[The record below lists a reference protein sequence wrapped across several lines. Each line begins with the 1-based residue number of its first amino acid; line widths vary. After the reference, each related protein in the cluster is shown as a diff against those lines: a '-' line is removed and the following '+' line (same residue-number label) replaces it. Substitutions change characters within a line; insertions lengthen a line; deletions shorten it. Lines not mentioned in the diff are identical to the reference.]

1 MSFADLKR
9 NRRSAIDKLVNEA
22 QKEVGGKSS
31 YSDDDNFWKPTVDK
45 AGNGYAVIRFL
56 PSKTED
62 ELPWVQYWD
71 HGFKGSTGRWYI
83 EKSRTSINEADP
95 LSEYN
100 SYLWNTGHEEDK
112 ETARNQKRR
121 LHYVSNIYIVS
132 DPSAPENEGK
142 VFRYQYGKKIFNKI
156 SDVMNPEFED
166 ETPINPF
173 DLWDG
178 ADFKLKIRNVE
189 GYRNYDKSEFS
200 SPSPLLNGDDEKLET
215 IFNGLLDLSK
225 YTDAKEYKSYEELLR
240 KLNEVIGDDL
250 PANLKIGGSI
260 APTSQP
266 KVDGPAPT
274 ETPNIP
280 TAVIDSDDEEDM
292 AGFFEKLAKED

>member
-22 QKEVGGKSS
+22 QKESGGKSS
-31 YSDDDNFWKPTVDK
+31 YGDDDNFWKPSVDK

-56 PSKTED
+56 PSKSD
-62 ELPWVQYWD
+62 SELPWVQYWD
-71 HGFKGSTGRWYI
+71 HGFSGPNGRWYI
-83 EKSRTSINEADP
+83 EKSRTSINEPDP
-95 LSEYN
+95 VSEYN

-112 ETARNQKRR
+112 DTARSQKRR
-121 LHYVSNIYIVS
+121 LHYVSNIYVVS

-142 VFRYQYGKKIFNKI
+142 VFRFQYGKKIFKKI
-156 SDVMNPEFED
+156 TDVMNPEFED

-189 GYRNYDKSEFS
+189 GYRNYDKSEFV
-200 SPSPLLNGDDEKLET
+200 SPSPLLDGDDEKLEKV
-215 IFNGLLDLSK
+215 FNKMHDLSK
-225 YTDAKEYKSYEELLR
+225 YIDPKEYKSYDELLK
-240 KLNEVIGDDL
+240 KLNDVIGDNL
-250 PANLKIGGSI
+250 PANLRIGSNI
-260 APTSQP
+260 SPVSQP
-266 KVDGPAPT
+266 KVDAPVPT
-274 ETPNIP
+274 EAPSIATS
-280 TAVIDSDDEEDM
+280 VIDTDDDDDM

>member
-22 QKEVGGKSS
+22 QKESGSKSS
-31 YSDDDNFWKPTVDK
+31 YSDDDNFWKPATDK

-56 PSKTED
+56 PSKSEN

-71 HGFKGSTGRWYI
+71 HGFKGSNGRWYI
-83 EKSRTSINEADP
+83 EKSRTSINEPDP

-142 VFRYQYGKKIFNKI
+142 VFRFQYGKKIFNKI
-156 SDVMNPEFED
+156 TDVMNPEFED
-166 ETPINPF
+166 EAPVNPF
-173 DLWDG
+173 DMWDG

-189 GYRNYDKSEFS
+189 GYRNYDKSEFA
-200 SPSPLLNGDDEKLET
+200 SPSPLLGGDDTKLEEV
-215 IFNGLLDLSK
+215 FNCLYDLSK
-225 YTDAKEYKSYEELLR
+225 YTDPKEYKSYDELLK
-240 KLNEVIGDDL
+240 KLNDVVGDDL
-250 PANLKIGGSI
+250 PANLKIGGNMST
-260 APTSQP
+260 ASQP
-266 KVDGPAPT
+266 KIDAPAPT
-274 ETPNIP
+274 QAPSIATS
-280 TAVIDSDDEEDM
+280 VIDADDDDDM